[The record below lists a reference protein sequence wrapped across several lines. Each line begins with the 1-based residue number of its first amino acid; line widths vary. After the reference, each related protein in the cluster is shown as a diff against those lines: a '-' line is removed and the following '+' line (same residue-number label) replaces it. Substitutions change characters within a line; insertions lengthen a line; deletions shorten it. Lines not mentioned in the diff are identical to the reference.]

1 MTAEESVEGPAPRS
15 AAPRRRG
22 VVVTALGVVQ
32 ILAWGSSYY
41 LLAVLAAPI
50 ARDTGW
56 SLAWI
61 VGALSLGL
69 LVEGLMAPLVGDA
82 IERYGG
88 RPVLAI
94 SALLLAAGLGT
105 LALAPSLP
113 VFVMA
118 WLVIGLGM
126 GAGLYDAA
134 FYTLGRLYGMEARR
148 LITYLTLFGGFA
160 STLCWPL
167 SGFLET
173 QLGWRGACAVYAAI
187 QLVVSLP
194 LVLTVIPQIPRA
206 ALRTRQQPPSSADA
220 GLSVSRRNPR
230 RRRQFIL
237 IAASFTITSAVS
249 SVISVHLLTMLQLR
263 GETLAAAVALGALIG
278 PSQVGARVVEML
290 FGQRHHPVW
299 AMVMSSVFIA
309 IGLGALWVD
318 LTWLSAAII
327 LYGGGMG
334 IRSIVRGSV
343 PLAVFG
349 IEGYASLMGRLA
361 MPALVVGAVS
371 PFVGAMA
378 LERYGLDAT
387 LAALTVAAVASVA
400 LGVLLLAGLERR
412 TNPA

>member
-1 MTAEESVEGPAPRS
+1 VRAEAGEGGTG
-15 AAPRRRG
+15 AAVGPHRRAAT
-22 VVVTALGVVQ
+22 VTALGIVQ

-69 LVEGLMAPLVGDA
+69 LIEGLVAPLVGDA

-88 RPVLAI
+88 RPVLAA
-94 SALLLAAGLGT
+94 SALLLAAGLAA

-134 FYTLGRLYGMEARR
+134 FSTLGRLYGMEARR

-160 STLCWPL
+160 STICWPL
-167 SGFLET
+167 SAFLET
-173 QLGWRGACAVYAAI
+173 ELGWRGACAVYAAI

-194 LVLTVIPQIPRA
+194 LVLTVIPREGSRAPR
-206 ALRTRQQPPSSADA
+206 QPPSAADA
-220 GLSVSRRNPR
+220 ALSASRRSPR
-230 RRRQFIL
+230 RRYQFIL
-237 IAASFTITSAVS
+237 IAASFTITAAVA
-249 SVISVHLLTMLQLR
+249 SVISVHLLTILQLR
-263 GETLAAAVALGALIG
+263 GETLAAAVAFGALIG
-278 PSQVGARVVEML
+278 PSQVAARVVEML

-309 IGLGALWVD
+309 IGLGALWMD
-318 LTWLSAAII
+318 LTWTSAAII

-349 IEGYASLMGRLA
+349 VEGYASLMGRLA

-387 LAALTVAAVASVA
+387 LAGLTIAVMGSLALS
-400 LGVLLLAGLERR
+400 VLLLIGLSRR
-412 TNPA
+412 TTMPV

>member
-1 MTAEESVEGPAPRS
+1 VKVEGVAGVTAIGGRHPR
-15 AAPRRRG
+15 AAT
-22 VVVTALGVVQ
+22 VTALGIVQ

-69 LVEGLMAPLVGDA
+69 LVEGLVSPLVGDA

-88 RPVLAI
+88 RPVLAV
-94 SALLLAAGLGT
+94 SALLLAAGLAT
-105 LALAPSLP
+105 LALAPNLP

-134 FYTLGRLYGMEARR
+134 FSTLGRLYGMEARR

-160 STLCWPL
+160 STICWPL
-167 SGFLET
+167 SALLET
-173 QLGWRGACAVYAAI
+173 ELGWRGACAVYAAI
-187 QLVVSLP
+187 QLAVSLP
-194 LVLTVIPQIPRA
+194 LVWAAIPREGSRA
-206 ALRTRQQPPSSADA
+206 RRQPPSAADA
-220 GLSVSRRNPR
+220 ALSASRRNPR

-249 SVISVHLLTMLQLR
+249 SVISVHLLTMLQFR

-299 AMVMSSVFIA
+299 AMVMSSVFIT
-309 IGLGALWVD
+309 IGLGALWMD
-318 LTWLSAAII
+318 LTWVSAAIVF
-327 LYGGGMG
+327 YGGGMG

-349 IEGYASLMGRLA
+349 AEGYASLMGRLA

-387 LAALTVAAVASVA
+387 LAALTIAVVVSFA
-400 LGVLLLAGLERR
+400 LSVLLLAGLDRR

>member
-1 MTAEESVEGPAPRS
+1 M
-15 AAPRRRG
+15 
-22 VVVTALGVVQ
+22 VVATLGVVQ

-69 LVEGLMAPLVGDA
+69 LVEGLVAPIVGDA

-88 RPVLAI
+88 RLVLAT
-94 SALLLAAGLGT
+94 SALLLATGLAA
-105 LALAPSLP
+105 LALAPNLP
-113 VFVMA
+113 VFVIA
-118 WLVIGLGM
+118 WLVVGLGM

-134 FYTLGRLYGMEARR
+134 FSTLGRLYGMEARR

-167 SGFLET
+167 SALLET
-173 QLGWRGACAVYAAI
+173 ELGWRGACAVYAAI

-194 LVLTVIPQIPRA
+194 LVLTVVPREGSRPPRA
-206 ALRTRQQPPSSADA
+206 PPSESEAGPSA
-220 GLSVSRRNPR
+220 SRRSPE
-230 RRRQFIL
+230 RRRQFVL

-263 GETLAAAVALGALIG
+263 GESLAAAVALGALIG
-278 PSQVGARVVEML
+278 PSQVGARIIEML

-299 AMVMSSVFIA
+299 AMVVSSVFMA
-309 IGLGALWVD
+309 IGLGALWAD
-318 LTWLSAAII
+318 LTWVSAAIV

-349 IEGYASLMGRLA
+349 AEGYASLMGRLA

-371 PFVGAMA
+371 PFAGAMA
-378 LERYGLDAT
+378 LERYGIDAT
-387 LAALTVAAVASVA
+387 FAALTIAVIA
-400 LGVLLLAGLERR
+400 GVVLSILLLVGLDRR
-412 TNPA
+412 TKPI

>member
-1 MTAEESVEGPAPRS
+1 MKAEGVEG
-15 AAPRRRG
+15 AAPAVRGPHRRG
-22 VVVTALGVVQ
+22 VVVTALGIVQ

-69 LVEGLMAPLVGDA
+69 LVEGLVAPLVGDA

-88 RPVLAI
+88 RPVLAA
-94 SALLLAAGLGT
+94 SALLLAAGLAI
-105 LALAPSLP
+105 LALAPNLP
-113 VFVMA
+113 VFVVA

-134 FYTLGRLYGMEARR
+134 FSTLGRLYGMEARR

-160 STLCWPL
+160 STICWPL
-167 SGFLET
+167 SAFLET
-173 QLGWRGACAVYAAI
+173 ELGWRGACAVYAAI

-194 LVLTVIPQIPRA
+194 LVWAAIPREGSRA
-206 ALRTRQQPPSSADA
+206 PRQPPSAADA
-220 GLSVSRRNPR
+220 ALSASRRSPR
-230 RRRQFIL
+230 RRCQFIL
-237 IAASFTITSAVS
+237 IAASFTITSAVA

-278 PSQVGARVVEML
+278 PSQVGARIVEML

-309 IGLGALWVD
+309 IGLGALWAD
-318 LTWLSAAII
+318 LTWVSAAII

-349 IEGYASLMGRLA
+349 VEGYASLMGRLA

-387 LAALTVAAVASVA
+387 LAALTIAVVASFA
-400 LGVLLLAGLERR
+400 LSVLLLVGLDRR
-412 TNPA
+412 MNPA